1 MPIEP
6 YLNFDGRCEE
16 AIEFYKKALGAECTM
31 LMRFNQSPEPC
42 PPGQMAPGYETKIMH
57 ASLNIGGAT
66 VMASDCYCKGNPQ
79 FQGVTLSLSVKDE
92 AAATKAFNALADG
105 GQIHMPLGKTFF
117 SKIFGMVADKFG
129 VPWMVIVPQPM

>member
-1 MPIEP
+1 MAIEP

-31 LMRFNQSPEPC
+31 LMRFNESPEPC
-42 PPGQMAPGYETKIMH
+42 PPGQMGPGYESKVMH

-66 VMASDCYCKGNPQ
+66 VMASDCYCKGQPV

-92 AAATKAFNALADG
+92 AAADKAFNALADG

-117 SKIFGMVADKFG
+117 AKRFGMVADKFG